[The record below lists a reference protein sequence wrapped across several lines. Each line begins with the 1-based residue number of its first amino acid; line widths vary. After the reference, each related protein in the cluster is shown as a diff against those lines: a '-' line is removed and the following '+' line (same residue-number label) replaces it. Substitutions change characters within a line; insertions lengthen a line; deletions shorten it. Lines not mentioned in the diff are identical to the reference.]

1 MNFINI
7 HPLLFIKWETIYLHM
22 PHKLLDI
29 AKVVLPEFGAAV
41 EGLPHPWA
49 YLRIKSVSR
58 ILRVTNGIAGPM
70 TDHGI
75 ADHYR
80 VGVMHYLLDMG

>member
-1 MNFINI
+1 MRDNI
-7 HPLLFIKWETIYLHM
+7 FTH
-22 PHKLLDI
+22 DAQI
-29 AKVVLPEFGAAV
+29 AGHYKGGAAGV
-41 EGLPHPWA
+41 WGRSRGAAPSWA
-49 YLRIKSVSR
+49 FLRIKSVSR

-80 VGVMHYLLDMG
+80 VAVMHYLLDMG